1 MEGTRIMRIMERITV
16 MRPTPRFLLI
26 GLLFSCATLFM
37 VKAARADW
45 QAVDNQHLDYAFF
58 NTGAQPRMY
67 NKVLID
73 PLTVWYAAD
82 ESQDTGVLESNV
94 NLLRIRFQ
102 AAVQEELD
110 ARQIEVADEP
120 GPGVLRL
127 HVELV
132 DLKINIGKANRN
144 PWGDRFA
151 FQTMPGRMTVVAELK
166 DAQTGQVLF
175 RLADLE
181 SESVNEAAVWGEVD
195 AALSSWSYALGQVVT
210 DIGSPAAKQSFAHTV
225 K

>member
-1 MEGTRIMRIMERITV
+1 MERITL

-45 QAVDNQHLDYAFF
+45 QAVDNQQLDYAFF
-58 NTGAQPRMY
+58 NTDTQRGMY

-82 ESQDTGVLESNV
+82 ESQDTDVLESNV
-94 NLLRIRFQ
+94 DLLRDRFQ

-110 ARQIEVADEP
+110 ARQIEVTNEP

-127 HVELV
+127 YVELV

-144 PWGDRFA
+144 PWADRFA

-166 DAQTGQVLF
+166 DAQTNQVLF

-181 SESVNEAAVWGEVD
+181 SESVNEATVWGEVD
-195 AALSSWSYALGQVVT
+195 AALTSWSHTLGQVVT

>member
-1 MEGTRIMRIMERITV
+1 MERITE
-16 MRPTPRFLLI
+16 MRPTPRLLLI
-26 GLLFSCATLFM
+26 GLLLSCAALFM

-45 QAVDNQHLDYAFF
+45 QAADNQQVDYAFF
-58 NTGAQPRMY
+58 NADAQPGIY

-94 NLLRIRFQ
+94 DLLRDRFQ

-110 ARQIEVADEP
+110 ARQIEVTNEP

-127 HVELV
+127 YVELV

-144 PWGDRFA
+144 PWADRFA

-166 DAQTGQVLF
+166 DAQTNQVLF

-181 SESVNEAAVWGEVD
+181 SESVNEATVWGEVD
-195 AALSSWSYALGQVVT
+195 AALTSWSHTLGQVVT

>member
-1 MEGTRIMRIMERITV
+1 MERITL

-45 QAVDNQHLDYAFF
+45 QAVDNQQLDYAFF
-58 NTGAQPRMY
+58 NTNTQRGMY

-82 ESQDTGVLESNV
+82 ESQDTDVLESNV
-94 NLLRIRFQ
+94 DLLRDRFQ

-110 ARQIEVADEP
+110 ARQIEVTNEP

-127 HVELV
+127 YVELV

-144 PWGDRFA
+144 PWADRFA

-166 DAQTGQVLF
+166 DAQTNQVLF

-181 SESVNEAAVWGEVD
+181 SESVNEATVWGEVD
-195 AALSSWSYALGQVVT
+195 AALTSWSYALGQVMT
-210 DIGSPAAKQSFAHTV
+210 DIGSPVAKQSLAYTV

>member
-1 MEGTRIMRIMERITV
+1 MERITL

-37 VKAARADW
+37 VKAAGADW
-45 QAVDNQHLDYAFF
+45 QAVDNQQVDYAFS
-58 NTGAQPRMY
+58 NADAQPGIY

-94 NLLRIRFQ
+94 DLLRDRFQ

-110 ARQIEVADEP
+110 ARQIEVTNEP

-127 HVELV
+127 YVELV

-144 PWGDRFA
+144 PWADRFA

-166 DAQTGQVLF
+166 DAQTNQVLF

-181 SESVNEAAVWGEVD
+181 SESVNEATVWGEVD
-195 AALSSWSYALGQVVT
+195 AALTSWSHTLGQVVT

>member
-1 MEGTRIMRIMERITV
+1 MKIIERITV

-26 GLLFSCATLFM
+26 GLLLSCAALFM
-37 VKAARADW
+37 AQAARADW
-45 QAVDNQHLDYAFF
+45 QAVDNQQLDYAFI
-58 NTGAQPRMY
+58 NEGAQPGMY

-73 PLTVWYAAD
+73 PLTVWYAVD
-82 ESQDTGVLESNV
+82 ERQDAGVWESNV
-94 NLLRIRFQ
+94 DLLRDRFR

-110 ARQIEVADEP
+110 AREIELADEP

-132 DLKINIGKANRN
+132 DLKINIDKAYRN
-144 PWGDRFA
+144 PWADRFV
-151 FQTMPGRMTVVAELK
+151 FQTMPGRMTVIAELQ
-166 DAQTGQVLF
+166 DAKTDQVLF

-181 SESVNEAAVWGEVD
+181 SEPVNQAAVWDEVD
-195 AALSSWSYALGQVVT
+195 AALSSWSHTLAQVVT
-210 DIGSPAAKQSFAHTV
+210 DIGSPAATQRFAHTV